1 MNLTELIIV
10 VITVL
15 LSVSSVAFSIWTL
28 IDTRKRYYY
37 EPKQKK

>member
-1 MNLTELIIV
+1 MNLTELII

-37 EPKQKK
+37 EYKQKK